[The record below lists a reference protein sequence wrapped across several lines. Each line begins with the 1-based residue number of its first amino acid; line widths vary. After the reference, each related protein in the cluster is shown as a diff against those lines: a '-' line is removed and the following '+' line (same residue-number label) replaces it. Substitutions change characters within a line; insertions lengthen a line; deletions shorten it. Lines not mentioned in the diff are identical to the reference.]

1 MSFSDNFLPSSNIV
15 IAITRANPGIVTTSS
30 DHGYL
35 TGLFVRIVCPI
46 SIGMN
51 EVLNDVFKITV
62 LTPTTFSI
70 ETDTSN
76 FTSFAVSS
84 SSQSC
89 QVIPVGNESPGL
101 LESEQNAG
109 NIIPET

>member
-1 MSFSDNFLPSSNIV
+1 MSFANNFLPNSNIV
-15 IAITRANPGIVTTSS
+15 SNITRANPGVVSTSS

-35 TGLFVRIVCPI
+35 TGLFVRIVCPV

-51 EVLNDVFKITV
+51 EVLNQTFRITV
-62 LTPTTFSI
+62 LTVNTFSI
-70 ETDTSN
+70 GVNTSK

-84 SSQSC
+84 ASQSA